1 MGQGLSDR
9 IISRRAK
16 GAAEA
21 SCDLNTRSGR
31 YAGRFVSAPVPLQSL
46 SQAHHS
52 STGRVT
58 GFASGGRE
66 RVSHQPTFVRV
77 PPVRQVLGTLF

>member
-1 MGQGLSDR
+1 MGQGLPER
-9 IISRRAK
+9 VISRRAI
-16 GAAEA
+16 GTAEP
-21 SCDLNTRSGR
+21 SCDLSTGSGLCF
-31 YAGRFVSAPVPLQSL
+31 GRFVSAPVPLQSL